1 MYCIVLDGYGNGA
14 CTKDCKHRRRNKGI
28 TFPYVKIELD
38 MIAHNKQNDFLSNEL
53 NKSEF
58 ISLLGN
64 RLQTKGFIVPQSSN
78 DADISIAKC
87 AIKLAFAGNVCI
99 VIADD
104 TDILVPLKS
113 YFQHH
118 MPAIFLFSIGSKRSK
133 SVQKIA
139 SVKKVIDVTDPFIKE
154 NIFCAHAW
162 SGCNTALSTY
172 GHGKSTILKYLK
184 EK

>member
-64 RLQTKGFIVPQSSN
+64 RLQTKGVIVHQSSN
-78 DADISIAKC
+78 DADILIAKC
-87 AIKLAFAGNVCI
+87 AIKLAFAANLCT
-99 VIADD
+99 VIAGD
-104 TDILVPLKS
+104 TDILVPLIS

-118 MPAIFLFSIGSKRSK
+118 MADIFLFSIASKRSK